1 MGLSENQRVRTFS
14 TASPFRYEQNCLL
27 YLPDCPYKFQ
37 AGSEKEAAYLAEQ
50 IVRLVQAT
58 WGHTL
63 VLFTSYALMGTVSRQ
78 LKDLLPF
85 PLLTVWRNSQE
96 FIRQFK
102 EMQNAVLFAAGSCW
116 EGVDF
121 PGDMVSSLIL
131 VRLPFPVP
139 DPLSEAERE
148 QYPTLHEYIQAVIV
162 PEMQKKLRQGFG
174 RAIRTET
181 DTCVISVLD
190 YRVVPG
196 GRYYQAMLDALPA
209 MPMTQTIQ
217 DVEAFIREK
226 KSPEYFTERSVS
238 NADDLSAGQALPN
251 ANR

>member
-1 MGLSENQRVRTFS
+1 M
-14 TASPFRYEQNCLL
+14 
-27 YLPDCPYKFQ
+27 
-37 AGSEKEAAYLAEQ
+37 GSEQEAAYLAGQ
-50 IVRLVQAT
+50 IVRLVRAC

-78 LKDLLPF
+78 IKDLLPF

-96 FIRQFK
+96 IVRQFK
-102 EMQNAVLFAAGSCW
+102 DMRNAVLFAAGSCW

-131 VRLPFPVP
+131 VRLPFPIP

-148 QYPTLHEYIQAVIV
+148 QYASLQEYIQAVIL

-190 YRVVPG
+190 YRAVPG
-196 GRYYQAMLDALPA
+196 GRYHQAMMDALPT
-209 MPMTQTIQ
+209 MPVTQSIQ

-226 KSPEYFTERSVS
+226 KSPEYFTAER
-238 NADDLSAGQALPN
+238 NASRSDDLPAGQA
-251 ANR
+251 